1 MMQSQRASATRAHTT
16 AGPRTSANTASL
28 LLSTHPLLSLQ
39 RSIGNR
45 GVGRLIQ
52 RAHYSDRVGAAFT
65 AVPSGSLAPALRQNK
80 YWGAVFDVKANIDPD
95 RIGEEGA
102 EEYTTAEYRQYVKG
116 YFKCNGQKQAHT
128 LYNDTALDDS
138 TWNEDG
144 NGREA
149 PYGHRNL
156 PNQFSKYKD
165 NGAAG
170 SSYEASDKPSIP
182 VSMGERVDICLDFKG
197 VLVKT
202 DQGSAIVDETPL
214 AESTWSVKGWC
225 RKRGKARNPIIETGN
240 L

>member
-1 MMQSQRASATRAHTT
+1 MRSQRAAAPHSREQPRQNT
-16 AGPRTSANTASL
+16 ARTANTPLLNTHSL
-28 LLSTHPLLSLQ
+28 LGLQ

-45 GVGRLIQ
+45 AVGRLIQ
-52 RAHYSDRVGAAFT
+52 RAHYSDRIGAAFT
-65 AVPSGSLAPALRQNK
+65 AVPSGKLPPTLRQNK
-80 YWGAVFDVKANIDPD
+80 YWGADFAVKANFDPD
-95 RIGEEGA
+95 RIGEDGA

-116 YFKCNGQKQAHT
+116 YFKCNGVKQAHT
-128 LYNDTALDDS
+128 LYDDTPLDES

-144 NGREA
+144 NGRER

-165 NGAAG
+165 NGASG
-170 SSYEASDKPSIP
+170 SSFEATDKPSIP

-202 DQGSAIVDETPL
+202 DENSTITDETPL
-214 AESTWSVKGWC
+214 AESTWSIKGWC
-225 RKRGKARNPIIETGN
+225 KKRGRAKNPIIETGD